1 MRIILSCGYKNN
13 TPWKRRKRG
22 AGGFVF
28 FLSVGVNTRGA
39 CGRHLFPDIV
49 SSPFFSRRVHHL
61 RICRFDAVIL
71 GGGKQC
77 DGSWAEEGRRGE
89 VIIKLN
95 ENKKYVSDQTMGR
108 HNFDCKNHY
117 Y

>member
-49 SSPFFSRRVHHL
+49 SSPIFFPASPSSSNMSVRCHY
-61 RICRFDAVIL
+61 L

-95 ENKKYVSDQTMGR
+95 EKKVCVRPNNGTAQ
-108 HNFDCKNHY
+108 F
-117 Y
+117 

>member
-1 MRIILSCGYKNN
+1 MKYTMEEKKEGRGRI
-13 TPWKRRKRG
+13 R
-22 AGGFVF
+22 F
-28 FLSVGVNTRGA
+28 FSSVGMNIMGCVRTTSLSGYY
-39 CGRHLFPDIV
+39 FIT
-49 SSPFFSRRVHHL
+49 FFFRRVHHL
-61 RICRFDAVIL
+61 RICRFDAIIL

-95 ENKKYVSDQTMGR
+95 EKIYIHTKNKYVSDQTMGR
-108 HNFDCKNHY
+108 HNFDCQNQY